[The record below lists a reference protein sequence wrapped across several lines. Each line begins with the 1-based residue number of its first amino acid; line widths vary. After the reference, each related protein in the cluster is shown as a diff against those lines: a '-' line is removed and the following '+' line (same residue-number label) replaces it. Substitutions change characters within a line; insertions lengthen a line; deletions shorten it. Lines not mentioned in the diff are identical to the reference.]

1 MIVEF
6 RAVPGPTGQ
15 MLAGMLQ
22 ERGLEVNRSFL
33 RENRG
38 GDCVVS
44 YGVRLTNETRPAL
57 NARAGWD
64 KLEEL
69 TTMRDK
75 GILVPPFSL
84 DGKGLEFPILGRKRR
99 HTKAKDIV
107 PILQND
113 QEFEWRLA
121 GGVSEYFVQYI
132 PKQAEYRVW
141 AYRKR
146 PLGVYQKVMK
156 YPERYVRGV
165 GWNWQQGFAF
175 EFKPEPPEELRAAG
189 VNAIDALGLDFG
201 AVDILH
207 GKDGKVYVLEV
218 NTSPGTQG
226 ARAGISNLADKI
238 TRWVSLGCPKRREI
252 AG

>member
-1 MIVEF
+1 MLIEF
-6 RAVPGPTGQ
+6 KAVRGTTGDMLRQ
-15 MLAGMLQ
+15 MLLD
-22 ERGLEVNRSFL
+22 RGLVLTNPDQQ
-33 RENRG
+33 
-38 GDCVVS
+38 GDAVVS
-44 YGVRLTNETRPAL
+44 WGIRLQNETRPAL
-57 NARAGWD
+57 NARAAYD
-64 KLEEL
+64 KLDEL

-113 QEFEWRLA
+113 KEFEWRVA

-141 AYRKR
+141 AYRRR
-146 PLGVYQKVMK
+146 PLGVYEKVMR
-156 YPERYVRGV
+156 YPERYTRGV

-175 EFKPEPPEELRAAG
+175 EFKPEAPEELRQVGAAA
-189 VNAIDALGLDFG
+189 VDALGLDFG

-207 GKDGKVYVLEV
+207 GKDGRYHVLEV
-218 NTSPGTQG
+218 NTSPGVQG
-226 ARAGISNLADKI
+226 ERAGIANLAAKI
-238 TRWVSLGCPKRREI
+238 VKWVELGCPKRRGEE
-252 AG
+252 